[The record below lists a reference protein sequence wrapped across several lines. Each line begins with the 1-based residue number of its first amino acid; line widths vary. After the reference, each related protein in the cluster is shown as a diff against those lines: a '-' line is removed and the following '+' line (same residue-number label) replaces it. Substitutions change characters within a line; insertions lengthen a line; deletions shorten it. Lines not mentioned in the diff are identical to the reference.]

1 MGGKCVECGFDDD
14 RALEFDHIVPMR
26 VVHLASAGG
35 HDCGEPLYRRIGG
48 ERDGLQLLC
57 ANCHAIKMREQDNY
71 DGRLHLNI
79 SAKAA

>member
-1 MGGKCVECGFDDD
+1 
-14 RALEFDHIVPMR
+14 
-26 VVHLASAGG
+26 
-35 HDCGEPLYRRIGG
+35 LYRRIGG

-57 ANCHAIKMREQDNY
+57 ADCHAIKMREQDNY